1 MRLRPEL
8 PGRWPGDLRGG
19 VMRIRR
25 AIIIPAIV
33 ALGVAGSALVG
44 SALPAVAANASIVHV
59 QNTHIST
66 VPTMFHHGRHHTG

>member
-1 MRLRPEL
+1 
-8 PGRWPGDLRGG
+8 
-19 VMRIRR
+19 MRIRR

-59 QNTHIST
+59 HKAQILTSSN
-66 VPTMFHHGRHHTG
+66 MYHHGRHHQKA